1 MKMSSPN
8 AVLMEPRRMRLNSL
22 DTWRGLVIFIM
33 MLDHVRDFFNR
44 GAMMSTPTEVGHT
57 MVLLYGTRWITHLCA
72 PTFLFLAGVGIRL
85 QYEKAGPT
93 RELSQFLATRG
104 MWLAFLDFAV
114 VSTVLNFGRPFFF
127 VQVLYATGL
136 SMMAMAA
143 MVWMRP
149 SAVLVVGGAI
159 VLLAPL
165 AILPQLHATG
175 AWHSL

>member
-57 MVLLYGTRWITHLCA
+57 MCA

-85 QYEKAGPT
+85 QYEKVGPT

-114 VSTVLNFGRPFFF
+114 VNTALNFGRPFFF